1 MTGVTNP
8 NPGAYMKMLQL
19 FLKQK
24 SNEKAS
30 YVDTQ
35 RTLKLKN
42 KNTIWLKTGLSP
54 QHTPHTEDDK

>member
-42 KNTIWLKTGLSP
+42 KNTI
-54 QHTPHTEDDK
+54 